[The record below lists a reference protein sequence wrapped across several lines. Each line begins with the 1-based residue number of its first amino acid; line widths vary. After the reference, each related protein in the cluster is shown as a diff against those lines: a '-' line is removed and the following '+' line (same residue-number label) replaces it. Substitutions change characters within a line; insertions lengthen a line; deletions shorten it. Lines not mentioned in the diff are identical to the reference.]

1 MNVITC
7 PAPVAPTGTAGIT
20 TGAAAAVGVGQAG
33 RAPTTT
39 LMSKE
44 FS

>member
-20 TGAAAAVGVGQAG
+20 TGAAAVGVGQAG

-44 FS
+44 FP